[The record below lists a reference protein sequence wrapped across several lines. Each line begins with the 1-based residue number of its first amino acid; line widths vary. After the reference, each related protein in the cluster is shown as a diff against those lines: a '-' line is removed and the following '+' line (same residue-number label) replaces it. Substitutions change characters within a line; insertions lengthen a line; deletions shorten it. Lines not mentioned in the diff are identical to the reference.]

1 MTAHGE
7 GVFFWVGCSTASIET
22 PPPQAVVLGL
32 PSIFTIPAGGVLS
45 ANVTSAAGDPDGWP
59 LRLSRQ
65 LSGKESCL
73 QMQETQV

>member
-1 MTAHGE
+1 MVRGSSFGWA
-7 GVFFWVGCSTASIET
+7 AQQ
-22 PPPQAVVLGL
+22 PRLRLPLPQAVVLGL

-59 LRLSRQ
+59 LWLSRQ

-73 QMQETQV
+73 QMHETQA